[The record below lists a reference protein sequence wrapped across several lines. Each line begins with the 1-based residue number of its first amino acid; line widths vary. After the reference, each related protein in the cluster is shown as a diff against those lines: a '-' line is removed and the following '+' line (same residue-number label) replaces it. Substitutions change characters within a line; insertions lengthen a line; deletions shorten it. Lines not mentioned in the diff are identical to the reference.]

1 MNWLD
6 IVIIVVIALS
16 VFNGLRS
23 GLIKM
28 LFSVAGIIV
37 GIILAGRFADDFA
50 GVLTFIPDDWAKIA
64 AFAIILVAV
73 MIVAWILGTVLSKL
87 ISLVL
92 LGWVNRI
99 AGAVLGLF
107 IGAFLMG
114 AILSIWVNYLGPS
127 ETVSNSALANFLL
140 DKFPIALGLLPSE
153 FDPVRNFF
161 D

>member
-6 IVIIVVIALS
+6 IVIIVVIAIS
-16 VFNGLRS
+16 VFNGLRT

-50 GVLTFIPDDWAKIA
+50 GVLTFIPDDWSKIA
-64 AFAIILVAV
+64 AFAIILIAV
-73 MIVAWILGTVLSKL
+73 MVVAWILGTVLSKL

-107 IGAFLMG
+107 VGAFFMG
-114 AILSIWVNYLGPS
+114 AILSIWVNYLGPGDA
-127 ETVSNSALANFLL
+127 VAGSALANFLL

-161 D
+161 N

>member
-6 IVIIVVIALS
+6 IVIIVVLAIS
-16 VFNGLRS
+16 VFNGLRT

-28 LFSVAGIIV
+28 AFTVAGIIT
-37 GIILAGRFADDFA
+37 GIVLAGRFADDFA
-50 GVLTFIPDDWAKIA
+50 GVLTFIPDNWAKIA

-73 MIVAWILGTVLSKL
+73 MVVAWILGTVLSKL

-107 IGAFLMG
+107 VGAFFMG
-114 AILSIWVNYLGPS
+114 AILSIWVHYLGPS
-127 ETVSNSALANFLL
+127 DTVNHSALANFLL
-140 DKFPIALGLLPSE
+140 DKFPIVLGLLPSE
-153 FDPVRNFF
+153 FDSVRNFF
-161 D
+161 N

>member
-6 IVIIVVIALS
+6 IVIIVVLAIS
-16 VFNGLRS
+16 VFNGLRT

-28 LFSVAGIIV
+28 LFTVAGIIV
-37 GIILAGRFADDFA
+37 GIVLAGRFADDFA
-50 GVLTFIPDDWAKIA
+50 GVLTFIPDNWSKIA
-64 AFAIILVAV
+64 AFAIILIAV
-73 MIVAWILGTVLSKL
+73 MVVAWILGTVLSKL

-107 IGAFLMG
+107 VGAFFMG

-127 ETVSNSALANFLL
+127 ETIASSALANFLL

-153 FDPVRNFF
+153 FDAVRDFF
-161 D
+161 N

>member
-1 MNWLD
+1 MSWLD
-6 IVIIVVIALS
+6 IVIIIIIGIS
-16 VFNGLRS
+16 VFNGLRT

-28 LFSVAGIIV
+28 LFTLAGIFL
-37 GIILAGRFADDFA
+37 GIFLAGRFADDFA
-50 GVLTFIPDDWAKIA
+50 GVLTFIPDDWSKIA

-107 IGAFLMG
+107 VGALICG
-114 AILSIWVNYLGPS
+114 AALAIWVKYLGIGDA
-127 ETVSNSALANFLL
+127 VAGSALANFLL
-140 DKFPIALGLLPSE
+140 DKFPIVLGFLPSE
-153 FDPVRNFF
+153 FDSVHNFF

>member
-6 IVIIVVIALS
+6 IVIIIVIALS

-37 GIILAGRFADDFA
+37 GIVLAGRFADDFA
-50 GVLTFIPDDWAKIA
+50 GVLTFIPDDWSKIA

-107 IGAFLMG
+107 IGAFFMG